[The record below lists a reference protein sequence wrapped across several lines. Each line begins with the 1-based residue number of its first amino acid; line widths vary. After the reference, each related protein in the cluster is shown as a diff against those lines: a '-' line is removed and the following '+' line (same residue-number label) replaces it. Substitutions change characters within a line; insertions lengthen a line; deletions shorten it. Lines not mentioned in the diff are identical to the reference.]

1 MRTRVHLLVVVST
14 DEIMSIADEWP
25 IQNLFA
31 VSTVKKHAM
40 VAEPTILARL
50 VYRDGTPFDRK
61 RLFAG
66 EIFSV

>member
-1 MRTRVHLLVVVST
+1 
-14 DEIMSIADEWP
+14 MSIADEWP

>member
-1 MRTRVHLLVVVST
+1 
-14 DEIMSIADEWP
+14 MSIADEWP

-31 VSTVKKHAM
+31 VSTVKKHGMA
-40 VAEPTILARL
+40 AEPIIIARL
-50 VYRDGTPFDRK
+50 VYADGTPFDRR